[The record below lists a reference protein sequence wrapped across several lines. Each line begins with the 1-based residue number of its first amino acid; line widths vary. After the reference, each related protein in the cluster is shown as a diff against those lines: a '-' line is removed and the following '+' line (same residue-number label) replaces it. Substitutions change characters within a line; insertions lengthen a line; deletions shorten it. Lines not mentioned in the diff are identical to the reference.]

1 MSRALGKVLGGG
13 LLDLGRILSSS
24 DQPLQAFSFVFV
36 LEAGVVLI
44 AITLLNRLN
53 TAQFRRDTET
63 RLDTL
68 LMANLD
74 D

>member
-1 MSRALGKVLGGG
+1 VLGGG
-13 LLDLGRILSSS
+13 LLDLGRIISSS